1 MPYGTRATIPAP
13 PSLAR
18 KFRGHEVIRY
28 SLLVIAM
35 LVIAGMACKNWYR
48 ALCFMLPLLAFLERP
63 DMPRE
68 MFGIGG
74 LNPFNILLG
83 IILVAWFFQRQ
94 TDGSRWIANKGM
106 TRLFILYM
114 AVLVIATAREM
125 MDLGTLQYYSAI
137 AGRDVPS
144 MGDLITSE
152 IVNTVKWLIVG
163 LLVSVGARTEDHVRL
178 ALTGVLLTG
187 ALLALQIVSKML
199 PGLVGADDLASRAL
213 RVLDRDLGYHR
224 VDLAAIMGGAAWAFI
239 ASQPILKTKFK
250 SAISVGG
257 FGLCTLAL
265 IATGGRAGMVSWAAC
280 AFVLGFLRWRRMLM
294 LLPVAAILS
303 VLVIPGLQ
311 DRLLEGFTGNESEEQ
326 LERRAEMGAIDES
339 GRDQYAI
346 TSGRIVVWPRVIDK
360 AMEAPIFGHGRLAMQ
375 RTGVVAELEADLGIT
390 SFGHPHNAYLQLF
403 IDTGLLGLVICG
415 LFFWILLKKS
425 SAEFS
430 SPTNH
435 TKHVVASTTLAF
447 LVVNL
452 TASLGSQSFYP
463 TQGATLLWIVI
474 GLALSQLTPKES
486 LLTRTALTRAQT
498 A

>member
-1 MPYGTRATIPAP
+1 M
-13 PSLAR
+13 
-18 KFRGHEVIRY
+18 IRY

-74 LNPFNILLG
+74 VNPFNILLG

-94 TDGSRWIANKGM
+94 TDGSRWIANKTM

-114 AVLVIATAREM
+114 VVLAVATARELL
-125 MDLGTLQYYSAI
+125 DLDTLRYYSAI
-137 AGRDVPS
+137 AQRDMPS
-144 MGDLITSE
+144 MGELITSE
-152 IVNTVKWLIVG
+152 IVNTVKWLVVG
-163 LLVSVGARTEDHVRL
+163 LLISVGARTEDRVRL
-178 ALTGVLLTG
+178 ALTGVMLTG
-187 ALLALQIVSKML
+187 ALLAVQIISKML

-224 VDLAAIMGGAAWAFI
+224 VDLAAIMGGAAWACL
-239 ASQPILKTKFK
+239 ASQPIFKTKFK
-250 SAISVGG
+250 SIISAGV

-280 AFVLGFLRWRRMLM
+280 ALVLGFLRWRKMLM
-294 LLPVAAILS
+294 LIPIAAILT
-303 VLVIPGLQ
+303 VMTIPGLQ
-311 DRLLEGFTGNESEEQ
+311 DRLLEGFSGNESEDQ
-326 LERRAEMGAIDES
+326 IERRAEMGAIDES
-339 GRDQYAI
+339 GRDRYAI
-346 TSGRIVVWPRVIDK
+346 TSGRVVVWPRVIDK
-360 AMEAPIFGHGRLAMQ
+360 AMEAPIFGHGRNGMQ
-375 RTGVVAELEADLGIT
+375 RTGIVADLEADFGIT

-403 IDTGLLGLVICG
+403 IDAGLVGLVVCG

-425 SAEFS
+425 AAEFS
-430 SPTNH
+430 SPTGH
-435 TKHVVASTTLAF
+435 VKYVVASTTLAY

-463 TQGATLLWIVI
+463 TQGSTLLWIVI

-486 LLTRTALTRAQT
+486 MVTRTALARAQT